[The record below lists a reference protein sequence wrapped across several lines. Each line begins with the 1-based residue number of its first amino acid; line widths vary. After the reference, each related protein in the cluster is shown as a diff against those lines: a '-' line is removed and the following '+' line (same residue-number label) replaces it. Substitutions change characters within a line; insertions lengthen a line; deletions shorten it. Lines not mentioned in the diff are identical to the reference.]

1 MLNQNADVTSG
12 LEQVLADL
20 DRDYRSRNARSAEQV
35 ARAAQVLPGGSTRTV
50 LHFDPFPLAI
60 AHASGSHVTDLDG
73 HEYADFANDSTAGFY
88 GHSDPLIIEALSSA
102 IESGLSFGGL
112 NIHEEKLAREI
123 CGRFDSIDRVRFC
136 NSGTEANLIAMQL
149 ARQATGRS
157 KVLAFKG
164 GYHGSILSFL
174 GGKSMNYEMDSVVLA
189 EFNAQESVEAAAAGI
204 LDDLAAIVVEP
215 MMGSGGGV
223 LAEAGFLQFLR
234 EFSTRH
240 GTLLI
245 FDEVQTARMAGGGL
259 QQVFGI
265 SPDLTTLGK
274 FLGGG
279 ASFGAF
285 GGAAAI
291 MDLLDANRE
300 GAIPHGGTFNNNILS
315 MAAGHIGYSKVATP
329 RAING
334 ANAKAAAM
342 RRRLIEVAQGAD
354 LPIQLGGYGT
364 IISIH
369 FQPNEVRRPSD
380 IRTSAKQRK
389 LVHLELLKRQFYTSR
404 RGTINLS
411 LATTD
416 DDMDSYVRAFKEIC
430 TLHSGFLRNT

>member
-1 MLNQNADVTSG
+1 MLNQTADAASG

-20 DRDYRSRNARSAEQV
+20 ERDYRSRNPRSAEQV
-35 ARAAQVLPGGSTRTV
+35 ARAASVLPGGSTRTV
-50 LHFDPFPLAI
+50 LHFDPFPLVI
-60 AHASGSHVTDLDG
+60 AHASGSHVTDLDD
-73 HEYADFANDSTAGFY
+73 HEYADFANDFTAGFY
-88 GHSDPLIIEALSSA
+88 GHSDPLITEALHSA
-102 IESGLSFGGL
+102 IEQGLSFGGL

-149 ARQATGRS
+149 ARQTTGRS

-164 GYHGSILSFL
+164 GYHGSMLSFL
-174 GGKSMNYEMDSVVLA
+174 GGKSINYGMDNIVLA
-189 EFNAQESVEAAAAGI
+189 EFNAEESVEAATVGV
-204 LDDLAAIVVEP
+204 LNDLAAIVVEP
-215 MMGSGGGV
+215 MMGSGGGI

-234 EFSTRH
+234 EFSTGH
-240 GTLLI
+240 GALLI
-245 FDEVQTARMAGGGL
+245 FDEVQTARMGRGGL
-259 QQVFGI
+259 QEIFGI

-315 MAAGHIGYSKVATP
+315 MAAGHVGYSRVATP
-329 RAING
+329 GAIEG
-334 ANAKAAAM
+334 ANAKAAIL

-369 FQPNEVRRPSD
+369 FQSDTVRRPSD
-380 IRTSAKQRK
+380 IRTSAQQRK
-389 LVHLELLKRQFYTSR
+389 LVHLELLKRQIYASR
-404 RGTINLS
+404 RGTFNLS
-411 LATTD
+411 LASTGED
-416 DDMDSYVRAFKEIC
+416 IDSYVRAFGEIC
-430 TLHSGFLRNT
+430 TLHSRFLRNA

>member
-1 MLNQNADVTSG
+1 MLHKNTDATSG
-12 LEQVLADL
+12 LEKVLADL
-20 DRDYRSRNARSAEQV
+20 EQDYRSRNPRSAEQV

-50 LHFDPFPLAI
+50 LHFDPFPLVI

-73 HEYADFANDSTAGFY
+73 HEYADFANDFTAGFY
-88 GHSDPLIIEALSSA
+88 GHSDPLITEALRSA
-102 IESGLSFGGL
+102 IDSGLSFGGL
-112 NIHEEKLAREI
+112 NLHEEKLAREI
-123 CGRFDSIDRVRFC
+123 CTRFDSIDRVRFC
-136 NSGTEANLIAMQL
+136 NSGTEANLIAIQL
-149 ARQATGRS
+149 ARQAMGRS

-164 GYHGSILSFL
+164 GYHGSVLSFL
-174 GGKSMNYEMDSVVLA
+174 GGKSMNCGMDNVVLA
-189 EFNAQESVEAAAAGI
+189 EFNAVESVEAAAVGI

-215 MMGSGGGV
+215 MMSSGGGI
-223 LAEAGFLQFLR
+223 LAETGFLQFLR

-240 GTLLI
+240 GALLI
-245 FDEVQTARMAGGGL
+245 FDEVQTARMGRGGL
-259 QQVFGI
+259 QEIFGI
-265 SPDLTTLGK
+265 SPDVTTLGK

-285 GGAAAI
+285 GGEAAI

-315 MAAGHIGYSKVATP
+315 MAAGHVGYSKVATP
-329 RAING
+329 GAIEG
-334 ANAKAAAM
+334 ANAKASEL
-342 RRRLIEVAQGAD
+342 RRRLTEVAQGAD

-369 FQPNEVRRPSD
+369 FQPNEVRRPSE

-389 LVHLELLKRQFYTSR
+389 LVHLELLKRQIYASR

-411 LATTD
+411 LATTGD
-416 DDMDSYVRAFKEIC
+416 DIDSYVRAFKEIS